1 MKIFHVSDT
10 HLGYQN
16 YRKVSADTGLNQREQ
31 DIYSSFTEFVKIAL
45 KEKPD
50 LIVHA
55 GDLFDSVRPSN
66 RAIAFALSELLRLSD
81 SGIPVIIISGNH
93 ETPRLKETGSIFRV
107 FEHIS
112 GIYPVYKEN
121 LEFIPLNID
130 GEDVV
135 VHALPHIG
143 SEEHFRSEF
152 EKMKPR
158 KKKINIAVLH
168 GSLVGLDL
176 GYLTGEFN
184 EIRISSRIL
193 AAGYDYVALGHFHDY
208 TVIERNCAYSGSTE
222 RFSFTEA
229 GKPKGF
235 VELDR
240 KDDGFQIRFRKLGT
254 RDMMDLGILDARNM
268 GMAEVVGGI
277 QERIE
282 ARSIEMAIARLSV
295 KNVAREVY
303 RGLDHTSIESMTE
316 KALHFQLNWKI
327 QEDDVLGGD
336 YSEQFKGLILEFRDF
351 VDNSIEERMDKDRLK
366 EMGMDFLKKAG
377 VKE

>member
-16 YRKVSADTGLNQREQ
+16 YRKVSPETGLNQREQ
-31 DIYSSFTEFVKIAL
+31 DIYSSFEEFVNIAIR
-45 KEKPD
+45 EKPD

-81 SGIPVIIISGNH
+81 AGMPVIIISGNH

-107 FEHIS
+107 FDHIP
-112 GIYPVYKEN
+112 GIYPVYKEE

-130 GEDVV
+130 GEDIV

-152 EKMKPR
+152 EKLKPR
-158 KKKINIAVLH
+158 KNKINIAVLH

-193 AAGYDYVALGHFHDY
+193 ASGYDYIALGHFHDH
-208 TVIERNCAYSGSTE
+208 TVIEKNCAYSGSTE
-222 RFSFTEA
+222 RFSFSEA
-229 GKPKGF
+229 GTPKGF

-240 KDDGFQIRFRKLGT
+240 EADGFRIKFRKLGT
-254 RDMMDLGILDARNM
+254 REMLDLGILDAKNV
-268 GMAEVVGGI
+268 GLAEVVGGI
-277 QERIE
+277 RERIE
-282 ARSIEMAIARLSV
+282 GSSLEMAIARLSV
-295 KNVAREVY
+295 KNVAKEVY
-303 RGLDHTSIESMTE
+303 RGLDHTLLDRLTE

-327 QEDDVLGGD
+327 REDDILGGD

-351 VDNSIEERMDKDRLK
+351 VDNSIEERMDKERLK